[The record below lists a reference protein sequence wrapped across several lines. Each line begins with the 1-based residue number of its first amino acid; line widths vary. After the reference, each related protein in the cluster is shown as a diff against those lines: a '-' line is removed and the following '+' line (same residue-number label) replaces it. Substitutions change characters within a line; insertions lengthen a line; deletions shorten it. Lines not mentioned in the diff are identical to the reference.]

1 MNYSRLWQGIA
12 LTLLAATG
20 IALAQSTLGVVVGT
34 VKDASGAVLTAATI
48 RLTNSGE
55 GTTRDGKATA
65 DGSFEFQN
73 VKPGVYAV
81 KVSAPGFRAFAASDI
96 RVAARQTV
104 RVDAD
109 MQLGD
114 VTQLVEVSSSAGVIA
129 TDSPIIASTLSAENV
144 LNLPGNVRGVS
155 TSPYALIATLPGVQ
169 ADNGGGYSIQGG
181 LPAQSESSVDGIS
194 ITAATGNSPQR
205 NLFPSVESISEIRV
219 QGVGNNAEFGQP
231 GDVTAISKGGSNQLH
246 GAGYWYHQNRALDAR
261 SFGQAS
267 LPSKISNVFGF
278 TVGGPLVLPKLYNGK
293 NRTFFFFTYEA
304 LRLPRQLTIQNTVPT
319 AAMKAG
325 STITSRDS
333 HEVRHMAIARHAR
346 SGWPR

>member
-73 VKPGVYAV
+73 VKPGVYAI

-114 VTQLVEVSSSAGVIA
+114 VTQVVEVSSSAGVIA
-129 TDSPIIASTLSAENV
+129 TDSPIISSTLSAEKV

-194 ITAATGNSPQR
+194 ITAATGNSP
-205 NLFPSVESISEIRV
+205 NGTSSPASNPSRKSASKASATTPNSASPATSPPSRKVAPT
-219 QGVGNNAEFGQP
+219 NF
-231 GDVTAISKGGSNQLH
+231 TAPATGTTRIAPSTPAPSAKPLSPRRSLTSS
-246 GAGYWYHQNRALDAR
+246 ASPSAAR
-261 SFGQAS
+261 SSSPNSTTARTG
-267 LPSKISNVFGF
+267 PSSFH
-278 TVGGPLVLPKLYNGK
+278 L
-293 NRTFFFFTYEA
+293 
-304 LRLPRQLTIQNTVPT
+304 
-319 AAMKAG
+319 
-325 STITSRDS
+325 
-333 HEVRHMAIARHAR
+333 
-346 SGWPR
+346 